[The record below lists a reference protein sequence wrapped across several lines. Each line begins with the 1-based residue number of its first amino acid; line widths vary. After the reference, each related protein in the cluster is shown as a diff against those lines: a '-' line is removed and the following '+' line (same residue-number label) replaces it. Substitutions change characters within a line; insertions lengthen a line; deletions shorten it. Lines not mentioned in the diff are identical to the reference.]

1 MTNEL
6 IAFYHELLQQ
16 VQLDADAAG
25 RYTDDA
31 FFDNFCAHLIE
42 EGELETADRAHYQ
55 NSQRGIRVDGYGGD
69 PTGTEGVLSLIISD
83 FDRSAKIETLTATEM
98 EAIFKRAQKFL
109 TKALDP
115 AFRRQLEE
123 TSAGFGLA
131 DLLYSTWGSV
141 KKVKLILISN
151 RLLSTRVDGR
161 KSGEVEDRPLVYTV
175 WDLGRLHR
183 YISSGRAR
191 EDVVVDLSDHGGKL
205 PALPAHLTDAGYESY
220 LLVVPGAQLASIYD
234 QWGPRL
240 LEQNVRVFLQARG
253 NVNAGIKRTIEQD
266 PEMFFAYNNGITAT
280 AERVDGT
287 MLNGR
292 FTISRVQNLQIV
304 NGGQT
309 TASIFA
315 ASQKRGVSLDR
326 VFVQMKLSVIP
337 PARAEMVVPKISEYA
352 NSQNK
357 VSAADFFSNHPFHQR
372 MKEFSTTLFAPSPDG
387 SFRESKWFYERARG
401 QYADARSGKS
411 VAEQR
416 RFDLEYPKTQ
426 VFTKTDLAK
435 FANAWEELPHIV
447 SKGAQK
453 NFSAFA
459 ASIGKAWEDRSD
471 QFNEAY
477 FRHSVAKGIVFRET
491 ERLVSE
497 QPWYEGGYRAN
508 IVAYAIAK
516 LAHDVRVRDCAVN
529 LEGIWKAQALP
540 VGMKIAL
547 TVAAEEVTGVLLNPA
562 AGMKNITEWAKQQA
576 CWSRVSS
583 LQIDWPDAWLRELI
597 SADQQKEEAK
607 SARRDQKVLNGIE
620 AQSAVVRAGGPAW
633 RAIRNWALDQRI
645 LGERDL
651 RILAFVSDQ
660 SRTLPTERQCVAAM
674 KILAKLRELG
684 CPHGGEI
691 A

>member
-6 IAFYHELLQQ
+6 KTFHHELFQE

-25 RYTDDA
+25 QYSEDA
-31 FFDNFCAHLIE
+31 FFDIFCGHLVD
-42 EGELETADRAHYQ
+42 EGELDTADRAHYQ
-55 NSQRGIRVDGYGGD
+55 NSQRGIRIDGYGGD
-69 PTGTEGVLSLIISD
+69 PTTTEGVLSLIISD
-83 FDRSAKIETLTATEM
+83 FEKSSKLETLTATEM
-98 EAIFKRAQKFL
+98 EATFKRGLKFL

-131 DLLYSTWGSV
+131 DLIHATWDSV

-161 KSGEVEDRPLVYTV
+161 KSGDVEGRPLVYTV

-183 YISSGRAR
+183 YVASGRAR
-191 EDVVVDLSDHGGKL
+191 EDVVVDLAEHGGHI
-205 PALPAHLTDAGYESY
+205 PALPAHLNDAGYESY
-220 LLVVPGAQLASIYD
+220 LLVVPGRQLASIYD

-253 NVNAGIKRTIEQD
+253 GVNMGIRRTIEQD
-266 PEMFFAYNNGITAT
+266 PEMFFAYNNGVTAT
-280 AERVDGT
+280 AERVEGKVF
-287 MLNGR
+287 NGR
-292 FTISRVQNLQIV
+292 YTITSIQNLQIV

-309 TASIFA
+309 TASIYS
-315 ASQKRGVSLDR
+315 ASQKKGVSLDK

-337 PARAEMVVPKISEYA
+337 PERAEKVVPKISEYA

-357 VSAADFFSNHPFHQR
+357 VSAADFFSNHPFHLR
-372 MKEFSTTLFAPSPDG
+372 MKEFSITIFAPSTDG
-387 SFRESKWFYERARG
+387 TFRESKWFYERARG

-411 VAEQR
+411 VAELR

-426 VFTKTDLAK
+426 LFTKTDLAK
-435 FANAWEELPHIV
+435 FANVWDELPHLV

-453 NFSAFA
+453 NFGAFA
-459 ASIGKAWEDRSD
+459 ATVGKAWEVSPD

-508 IVAYAIAK
+508 IVAYAVAK
-516 LAHDVRVRDCAVN
+516 LAHDVRVRGDAVN
-529 LEGIWKAQALP
+529 LEGIWKAQALTAS
-540 VGMKIAL
+540 MKAAL
-547 TVAAEEVTGVLLNPA
+547 TLAAEEVTAALLNPA
-562 AGMKNITEWAKQQA
+562 AGMKNVTEWAKQQA
-576 CWSRVSS
+576 CWNRVAA
-583 LQIDWPDAWLRELI
+583 LEIDWPDAWLGELI
-597 SADQQKEEAK
+597 SAEQQRGEAR

-620 AQSAVVRAGGPAW
+620 AQMAVVNAGGPAW
-633 RAIRNWALDQRI
+633 KAVRSWAMDQRI

-651 RILAFVSDQ
+651 GILAAVSDPTR
-660 SRTLPTERQCVAAM
+660 SLPTERQCIAAM
-674 KILAKLRELG
+674 KILSKLRDQG
-684 CPHGGEI
+684 CPYGSEI